1 MPRLHRRAQWG
12 YEFYRLEG
20 PSLGVADA
28 GAGAAVDGAAEG
40 GGGAGAGAAEV
51 GAGGE
56 VLGGGLRLG
65 ELLRL
70 GEDEEGVGG
79 EGDERDY
86 GDAEEGEVWKVHSL
100 LRGDDQGVVLLEWFL
115 VGTYGNGN
123 ERRLCQCCVCRWAGE
138 GT

>member
-20 PSLGVADA
+20 SSLGVADA

-40 GGGAGAGAAEV
+40 GGGAGAAEV

-70 GEDEEGVGG
+70 GEDEGGVGG
-79 EGDERDY
+79 EGDERDD
-86 GDAEEGEVWKVHSL
+86 GDPEEGVVWDVHFK
-100 LRGDDQGVVLLEWFL
+100 LRGDGGAAWLGSFL
-115 VGTYGNGN
+115 VGMRMRGG
-123 ERRLCQCCVCRWAGE
+123 CVVFVGGE